1 MFGFLTTPLAFLFL
15 LGVVIFV
22 HESGHFMVAKAF
34 GMRVLAFSLGF
45 GKRIWGF
52 QRGETEYRIAAL
64 PLGGYVKLSG
74 EEPEEAST
82 DPRDFLNRPRW
93 QRILVYLAGP
103 TMNALL
109 AIVLVWGLFVAGIDI
124 PALQSIPTVIGE
136 IESGSAGEQAG
147 FRAGDEIVAVEG
159 RSVDRWQ
166 EVAFAVMTSIGRP
179 VHFEVKRGEE
189 RLALTATPVRP
200 AGYDFG
206 DIGVYPKLLAKIGQI
221 VPGSPAERAGFAR
234 GDEIRAVDGRP
245 LASPA
250 DFVAYVGERIGQSV
264 DVEVLRA
271 GALRHVAVVPGDQQG
286 KGKIGVQ
293 LTLEQ
298 RFPPGRAF
306 VESLRFN
313 AGIAE
318 QSLAVIGKIFRRQV
332 EAKSA
337 LAGPLEIASQ
347 SGIAARTGFKS
358 LLYLM
363 SVISVSIGLLNLFPI
378 PILDG
383 GQIAILLVE
392 SVARRDLSA
401 TVKLRF
407 TQVGFA
413 LIVLLMATVL
423 YFDASKLLAR
433 LLAGS

>member
-1 MFGFLTTPLAFLFL
+1 MFGFLTTPLAFVFL

-22 HESGHFMVAKAF
+22 HESGHFLVAKAF

-64 PLGGYVKLSG
+64 PLGGYVKLAG
-74 EEPEEAST
+74 EEAEETST

-109 AIVLVWGLFVAGIDI
+109 AVLLVWGLFVAGIDI
-124 PALQSIPTVIGE
+124 PALQSIPTVVGE
-136 IESGSAGEQAG
+136 IEAGSAGEQAG
-147 FRAGDEIVAVEG
+147 FRSGDEIVAVEG
-159 RSVDRWQ
+159 HAVDRWQ
-166 EVAFAVMTSIGRP
+166 DVAFAVMTSIGRP
-179 VHFEVKRGEE
+179 VHFEVVRDGAKV
-189 RLALTATPVRP
+189 ALVATPAKP

-206 DIGVYPKLLAKIGQI
+206 DIGVYPKLLAKVGQ
-221 VPGSPAERAGFAR
+221 VMPGSPAERAGFAH

-245 LASPA
+245 LSSPA
-250 DFVAYVGERIGQSV
+250 EFVTYVGDRIGQNV
-264 DVEVLRA
+264 DVEILRA
-271 GALRHVAVVPGDQQG
+271 GAVRHLAVVPGDQQG
-286 KGKIGVQ
+286 KGKIGVL

-313 AGIAE
+313 AGIAG
-318 QSLAVIGKIFRRQV
+318 QSLSVIGKIFRRQV

-347 SGIAARTGFKS
+347 SGAAARTGFKS

-383 GQIAILLVE
+383 GQIAILIVE
-392 SVARRDLSA
+392 SVARRDLSTA
-401 TVKLRF
+401 VKVRVS
-407 TQVGFA
+407 QVGFA

-423 YFDASKLLAR
+423 YFDASKLIAR
-433 LLAGS
+433 LLSKS